1 MPFRRMSIA
10 REIDRYLAGLPGVT
24 DVHDLHIW
32 AMSTTEVAMTCH
44 LVRPGAVL
52 DDGLLARA
60 RHDLEERFG
69 VCHVTLQIETGDPEH
84 PCSLA
89 PAEVV

>member
-1 MPFRRMSIA
+1 MSIVG
-10 REIDRYLAGLPGVT
+10 EVERYLAGLPGVT

-32 AMSTTEVAMTCH
+32 AMSTTEVALTAH

-52 DDGLLARA
+52 DDSLLARA
-60 RHDLEERFG
+60 RHDLQVRFG
-69 VCHVTLQIETGDPEH
+69 IGHVTLQIETGDPDH